1 MLYYALNDF
10 KLITL
15 AVLLI
20 VNLANKAWDFLAVL
34 FVLRI
39 YPTKCVQGF
48 PGGTSGKEPACQYRR
63 QRNVGLIPEEGHG
76 NPLQYSFLK
85 NSKDRGGWQAIVHRV
100 AQSWT
105 KLSTYARVYKCVQL
119 YVLRLIEM
127 MLFHVWL
134 SDKFDIDLF

>member
-85 NSKDRGGWQAIVHRV
+85 NSKDRGGWQAIVHRG
-100 AQSWT
+100 T
-105 KLSTYARVYKCVQL
+105 EL
-119 YVLRLIEM
+119 
-127 MLFHVWL
+127 
-134 SDKFDIDLF
+134 DKTEHICTSLQMCTTICPKINWNDAF